1 MRWALLLMVFL
12 LPMAIPLSV
21 GWAEDVGRNAEWI
34 EWTAPEQVHVH
45 QNETVST
52 SITLHNKAD
61 ENQALTIETLS
72 IPAPLSTVGLPV
84 TELLVPNHLKQ
95 VAFGI
100 RAPPGAA
107 YQNLTVS
114 FSITSDLNPE
124 LNETV
129 EVNVAIVPRSNLNFG
144 VDDFAAFTVD
154 ELVRTAV
161 AVNITNNASLNDN
174 VTFNLYTD
182 SDWSWGWNMPDVNGN
197 EAYMTLAPD
206 TLAYVYLWVDV
217 PAVENGAPLA
227 ETGPRFILSAVSGL
241 DKAVSTWTFDLLM
254 NEKKNAT
261 IDSIESTLTVAPN
274 QDGRLQAVVRNVGNT
289 PNTLNI
295 TLQGLTADG
304 NPLPN
309 TPKADRFNS
318 SGWVVA
324 LFGGLEDLLL
334 QPNESRVIEIG
345 FQAPNTFEGAMH
357 VELRVFA
364 NGDASSLKSARVV
377 ASINRISAGEVEHE
391 PTGCQAILPNES
403 CTVSV
408 DVLNTGNAYNTF
420 LLRETG
426 TTGGFE
432 VSIPAEG
439 RLVQPNQGVRFE
451 DITITAPADALAFTV
466 GTTTIEVLDDTGQ
479 VVDSTTVEM
488 KVAPQI
494 KWSFRNVEEQVNA
507 KGRLSI
513 AMEVRNDG
521 NAVDGLIVQLQSSH
535 SVDMGFI
542 PPDIA
547 VYEEGVEFPRSFE
560 VNDIPLNSNFT
571 IRAWVQ
577 LPQDQTSN
585 GTVYINTTIRSRFA
599 PELPFVHTSEGD
611 YLGVAWQPSET
622 ADEGID
628 WGGMANT
635 AVAYVKAW
643 SGVMFSILLASIIL
657 YKAVIDRQRR
667 LDESHILPYQAT
679 DEQAEDWMSQ
689 YQKEPVVQ
697 AQDASPAAPPQQV
710 PKATYEAMFRH
721 QHGSS
726 QPPQPHVEK
735 GLVSAASIVLDQ
747 RTEDANKNKAN
758 ETLADLQTAG
768 PSAPLAANQALV
780 EPSSSSV
787 PLPTNREVH
796 PPVVD
801 DLEF

>member
-408 DVLNTGNAYNTF
+408 DVFNTGNAYNTF

-494 KWSFRNVEEQVNA
+494 KW
-507 KGRLSI
+507 
-513 AMEVRNDG
+513 
-521 NAVDGLIVQLQSSH
+521 
-535 SVDMGFI
+535 
-542 PPDIA
+542 
-547 VYEEGVEFPRSFE
+547 
-560 VNDIPLNSNFT
+560 
-571 IRAWVQ
+571 
-577 LPQDQTSN
+577 
-585 GTVYINTTIRSRFA
+585 
-599 PELPFVHTSEGD
+599 
-611 YLGVAWQPSET
+611 
-622 ADEGID
+622 
-628 WGGMANT
+628 
-635 AVAYVKAW
+635 
-643 SGVMFSILLASIIL
+643 
-657 YKAVIDRQRR
+657 
-667 LDESHILPYQAT
+667 
-679 DEQAEDWMSQ
+679 
-689 YQKEPVVQ
+689 
-697 AQDASPAAPPQQV
+697 
-710 PKATYEAMFRH
+710 
-721 QHGSS
+721 
-726 QPPQPHVEK
+726 
-735 GLVSAASIVLDQ
+735 
-747 RTEDANKNKAN
+747 
-758 ETLADLQTAG
+758 
-768 PSAPLAANQALV
+768 
-780 EPSSSSV
+780 
-787 PLPTNREVH
+787 
-796 PPVVD
+796 
-801 DLEF
+801 